1 MSNSTLLPKESLSA
15 YQRWELAALDGVPGA
30 HARSVDLPTAR
41 EIEALHQNAH
51 REGFESG
58 HREGRA
64 RVDAEVERLRAVI
77 SAFQGEN
84 EECERRVAESVV
96 ALALDLA
103 RHVVREALRVDA
115 GLVIA
120 VVRDAIRQMPLFS
133 QQARVILHPDDAALV
148 RERLAES
155 LAQGGWSIYEDP
167 ALRRGDCRLETATS
181 ELDATLATRW
191 QRIAVALGQSAA
203 PTGTARAAANRPQEL
218 VA

>member
-1 MSNSTLLPKESLSA
+1 MSSTILPKESLSA
-15 YQRWELAALDGVPGA
+15 YRRWELASFDGVPGA
-30 HARSVDLPTAR
+30 RAHGVDLPTAR

-58 HREGRA
+58 HREGRERIA
-64 RVDAEVERLRAVI
+64 AEVERLRAVI
-77 SAFQGEN
+77 GSFQSEN
-84 EECERRVAESVV
+84 EECERRVAEGVV

-103 RHVVREALRVDA
+103 RHVVREALHLDA
-115 GLVIA
+115 GLVVA

-155 LAQGGWSIYEDP
+155 LAQSGWTIHEDP

-191 QRIAVALGQSAA
+191 QRIAGALGQSVA
-203 PTGTARAAANRPQEL
+203 PYGTAGTTGNRSHEH
-218 VA
+218 VS